1 MNGRVK
7 CPSLNMTLK
16 IRRLVYLY
24 LACRFGSWLDGQ
36 TYHLGSLV
44 PAWARPARSIII
56 FSLRD
61 PKLCCFQFWAL
72 ARAIERSCALKHLA
86 WPPKVSLDCYMDRLR
101 AQQFARLCT
110 KHRERTKRHSL
121 ERPTRTQ
128 NKCLFCLSIKCPAL
142 YQCIA
147 SLQCLTPPQPIRSL
161 ILTPPLRVP

>member
-86 WPPKVSLDCYMDRLR
+86 WPPKVSLDCHMDRLR

-121 ERPTRTQ
+121 ERPTRGRIHKTSVCFVCRSSVPPST
-128 NKCLFCLSIKCPAL
+128 NAL
-142 YQCIA
+142 LHYIV
-147 SLQCLTPPQPIRSL
+147 SPLLNPYVRSS
-161 ILTPPLRVP
+161 